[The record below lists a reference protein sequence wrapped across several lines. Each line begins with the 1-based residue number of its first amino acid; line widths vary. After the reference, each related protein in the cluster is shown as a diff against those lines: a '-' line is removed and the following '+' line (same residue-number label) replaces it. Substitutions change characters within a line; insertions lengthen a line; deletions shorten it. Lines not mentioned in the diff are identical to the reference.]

1 MWPRIL
7 LELLPH
13 VTRLVPAADKFLAG
27 RSASEK
33 AQQEALAALA
43 DNVRAQLSGVN
54 DEQAGLRRQL
64 QEQSDQVAQVGV
76 EVTRARI
83 AIETVE
89 TRIAKLEQASQT
101 AFRLLVSA
109 LVVLMGIAILA
120 VVILVKQQGH

>member
-13 VTRLVPAADKFLAG
+13 VSRLVPAADKFLAS
-27 RSASEK
+27 RNASEK

-43 DNVRAQLSGVN
+43 ENVRAQLGGVN
-54 DEQAGLRRQL
+54 EEQAGLRRQL

-76 EVTRARI
+76 EVTRARLG
-83 AIETVE
+83 IEAVE

-109 LVVLMGIAILA
+109 LVLLAGVAILA
-120 VVILVKQQGH
+120 VLILMKMH

>member
-1 MWPRIL
+1 M
-7 LELLPH
+7 ELLPH

-120 VVILVKQQGH
+120 VVILIKQPGH